1 MKPERARW
9 IAERVHEEDLDEDG
23 RPLLLHIGRVADRTP
38 PEARAVAWLHEVL
51 EHTMLTEHEL
61 LADGLSDDELRALR
75 LLRRAGDTRSDR
87 IYMAHLDRIAR
98 AAGHSGDLARA
109 VKLAD
114 LEDRLLH
121 PRVRPDG
128 WAPPYAR
135 GLQLLVQTDTERS
148 AASAGAR

>member
-9 IAERVHEEDLDEDG
+9 IAERVHAGDLDEDG
-23 RPLLLHIGRVADRTP
+23 EPLLTHIRRVAGLAP
-38 PEARAVAWLHEVL
+38 PEAHTVAWLHEVL
-51 EHTMLTEHEL
+51 EHTALTEHEL

-75 LLRRAGDTRSDR
+75 LLRRTGDARSDGV
-87 IYMAHLDRIAR
+87 YMAHVDRIAR
-98 AAGHSGDLARA
+98 AAGPSGDLARA

-128 WAPPYAR
+128 WSPPYAH
-135 GLQLLVQTDTERS
+135 GLRFLLQTDNGLR
-148 AASAGAR
+148 AASAGAG